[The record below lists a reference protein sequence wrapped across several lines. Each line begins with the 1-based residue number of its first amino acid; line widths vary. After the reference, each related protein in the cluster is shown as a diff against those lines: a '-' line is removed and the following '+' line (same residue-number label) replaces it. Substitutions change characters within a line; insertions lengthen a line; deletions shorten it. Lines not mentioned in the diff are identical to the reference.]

1 MQSQQQLPCI
11 RPIPADSV
19 RQIVAGQVI
28 FDLASAVKELIDNA
42 LDAQSTCINVRLF
55 EQGLEIIEVSDDG
68 VGVPAESRPLL
79 ATAHA
84 TSKLNNLQEL
94 YDCNS
99 EPRRSLGF
107 RGEALFSLANL
118 CQNLIVLTRTAAE
131 PLAQKLEFNTDG
143 SWKADRVQFSP
154 RKVGTTVAA
163 VRLLSSIPVRRADLE
178 RRLPAQRKRMMRLM
192 QGYAIF
198 STGIQIRLLEYNS
211 TTATSKNSSNNGQQE
226 SVLLETP
233 AGTTSLAQTISAV
246 LGAKFLA
253 QCTPVVID
261 LTSAVVDVEKEEDD
275 GDDTKPKAKSKSDA
289 DAGVEEDIFAEE
301 PRWKIT
307 GYLSKPLV
315 AASSSSSSSRGVN
328 PEQYFALNGRP
339 VDLPKV
345 VRLLNEL
352 WRTHATAG
360 AQQPKLPKHASA
372 PCVVWQITLP
382 NHLLDINVAADKR
395 EVHFT
400 HEASFLQAIETAVRK
415 LWNVEGQFSRAAN
428 IGVAKSVAFVDVKEE
443 DEAEEEEQSEAFDNG
458 EEGMVSPRTRFNR
471 RYAFAR
477 DVGKIR
483 LQHNF
488 DDGRKRH
495 YSGVNMTAAAAQAV
509 AELGDLADSDSSD
522 GEDQAPRRPA
532 LLDMKQAAALAAAEM
547 VDNDKPGSTSRPD
560 VAQAA
565 QQTAAELD
573 YGYDDDESEPVK
585 QLPFA
590 RRSGFSMAQAAAQ
603 AAAELEND
611 SESEEDRTS
620 STQKPVDMA
629 EAVALAAAELA
640 DDDESVDLQQPKRQ
654 HNSLVVSVTDTE
666 EPIYNATP
674 SPVDTHNPAF
684 ALHMQQPR
692 VPESEQRLWRNAR
705 LKFNA
710 ISSASL
716 SDDEQADDE
725 NDEEEGEAPTARD
738 RRRMFLGQFQSGRN
752 MTDRTQSLERYGFRS
767 ETIVREKPVIT
778 PGPPAAA
785 AAATPSTRQTPLP
798 KRRAVSLPVKEGQ
811 DELAAATSENN
822 HNSQKVLWEGFG
834 SAQQV
839 TEAALA
845 ERLRMRDRKR
855 ALQETSREVEDD
867 KIVKLHKGDFANL
880 EIIGQFNLGFII
892 AKTRDNHLYILDQ
905 HACDEKYNFEK
916 LCRETVLH
924 EQRLIA
930 PMPLE
935 LSPSEEACIL
945 EHTET
950 FEKNGF
956 RFKYDA
962 SKPPRHRFALIGLP
976 HSGARH
982 GRKAVQFD
990 KDDVSALCSI
1000 LSGDETHEE
1009 MSGGGSGA
1017 DGSGMYG
1024 NNAVRRYAGRSG
1036 GETADRV
1043 IARLPKA
1050 IAMFASRA
1058 CRSSIMV
1065 GKALSNQEMDRIVKK
1080 LQHVQHPWNCPHGRP
1095 TMRHLGD
1102 LTAVLADDEA
1112 DAAEAIGNA
1121 TVTVMTQDDAR

>member
-1 MQSQQQLPCI
+1 MFLCTI
-11 RPIPADSV
+11 
-19 RQIVAGQVI
+19 
-28 FDLASAVKELIDNA
+28 
-42 LDAQSTCINVRLF
+42 VRLF

-68 VGVPAESRPLL
+68 VGVPAASRPLL

-84 TSKLNNLQEL
+84 TSKLETLQDL
-94 YDCNS
+94 YDGDR

-118 CQNLIVLTRTAAE
+118 CQNLVVMTRTAVE
-131 PLAQKLEFNTDG
+131 PLAQRLEFDNDG
-143 SWKADRVQFSP
+143 SWRSDRVQFCP

-163 VRLLSSIPVRRADLE
+163 VRLLASVPVRRTDLE
-178 RRLPAQRKRMMRLM
+178 RRLPAQRKRLLRLM

-198 STGIQIRLLEYNS
+198 STGVQMRLLEYTSN
-211 TTATSKNSSNNGQQE
+211 ATNTNISNNNNNNNNNHNNKNGQQE
-226 SVLLETP
+226 SIVLETP

-261 LTSAVVDVEKEEDD
+261 LTGAVVGVDREDCD
-275 GDDTKPKAKSKSDA
+275 NETKPEAEHDTEVNDDKCTM
-289 DAGVEEDIFAEE
+289 EEDIFTEE
-301 PRWKIT
+301 PTWKIT

-315 AASSSSSSSRGVN
+315 RNSSSSSSSRGVR
-328 PEQYFALNGRP
+328 PEQYFALNSRP

-352 WRTHATAG
+352 WRNHVTTG
-360 AQQPKLPKHASA
+360 SAQQSKLPKHASA
-372 PCVVWQITLP
+372 PCVVWQIALP

-400 HEASFLQAIETAVRK
+400 HEAQFLQAIETAVRK
-415 LWNVEGQFSRAAN
+415 LWNVEGHFGRAAD
-428 IGVAKSVAFVDVKEE
+428 IGATKSVAFANVKDGDDGNE
-443 DEAEEEEQSEAFDNG
+443 DEEESEEAYDYG
-458 EEGMVSPRTRFNR
+458 EDDTMVSPRTRFNR

-477 DVGKIR
+477 DVGNIR

-509 AELGDLADSDSSD
+509 AELGNMADSDSSD
-522 GEDQAPRRPA
+522 GEDHAPRRPA
-532 LLDMKQAAALAAAEM
+532 LLDMKQAAALAASEM
-547 VDNDKPGSTSRPD
+547 ADSDQKAACTRTSED
-560 VAQAA
+560 A
-565 QQTAAELD
+565 QQIVAESG
-573 YGYDDDESEPVK
+573 YGYDDDSDPK
-585 QLPFA
+585 NSSPIA
-590 RRSGFSMAQAAAQ
+590 RTSRLSMAQAAAK
-603 AAAELEND
+603 AAAELGND
-611 SESEEDRTS
+611 FDESDSEEDRIRS
-620 STQKPVDMA
+620 SKRPLDMA
-629 EAVALAAAELA
+629 AAAAQAAGELA
-640 DDDESVDLQQPKRQ
+640 DDDESVCLQQPERQ
-654 HNSLVVSVTDTE
+654 RNGLALSITDNE
-666 EPIYNATP
+666 EPILNATP
-674 SPVDTHNPAF
+674 SSVDTLNPDPTV
-684 ALHMQQPR
+684 HMQVRR
-692 VPESEQRLWRNAR
+692 VPESEQRLWRNAK

-716 SDDEQADDE
+716 SDDEPADDE
-725 NDEEEGEAPTARD
+725 KDEEEDEASTARD
-738 RRRMFLGQFQSGRN
+738 RRRMFLGQFQSTRKV
-752 MTDRTQSLERYGFRS
+752 TDRTQSLERYGFRS
-767 ETIVREKPVIT
+767 ETVIREKPVIT
-778 PGPPAAA
+778 PSPPVAAL
-785 AAATPSTRQTPLP
+785 TEKSSTRNLSPP
-798 KRRAVSLPVKEGQ
+798 KRRVVSLPTKESGE
-811 DELAAATSENN
+811 ELAEASSGNI

-839 TEAALA
+839 SEAALA
-845 ERLRMRDRKR
+845 ERLRMRERKR
-855 ALQETSREVEDD
+855 MLQETARDGEDD
-867 KIVKLHKGDFANL
+867 KIVKLYRGDFANL

-916 LCRETVLH
+916 LCRETVLN

-945 EHTET
+945 EHTDI

-956 RFKYDA
+956 RFKYDE
-962 SKPPRHRFALIGLP
+962 SQPPRHRFALIGLP
-976 HSGARH
+976 HSGARD
-982 GRKAVQFD
+982 GRKAVQFG

-1024 NNAVRRYAGRSG
+1024 NNAVRRYAGRRG
-1036 GETADRV
+1036 GESADRV

-1058 CRSSIMV
+1058 CRSSIMI

-1080 LQHVQHPWNCPHGRP
+1080 LQHVKQPWNCPHGRP

-1102 LTAVLADDEA
+1102 LTAVLAGDERN
-1112 DAAEAIGNA
+1112 AAEDIGNA
-1121 TVTVMTQDDAR
+1121 TVTVMTQDDGH